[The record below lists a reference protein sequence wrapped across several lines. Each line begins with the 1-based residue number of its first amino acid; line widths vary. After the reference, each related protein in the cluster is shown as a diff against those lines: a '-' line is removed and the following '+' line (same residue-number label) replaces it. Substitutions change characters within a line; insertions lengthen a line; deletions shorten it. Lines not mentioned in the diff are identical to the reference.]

1 MNQILSMAL
10 IAVLGLSLAG
20 CAVAGKKVV
29 EHKVKNV
36 MPGAQTK
43 DEKIAK
49 KADKVVGDDDE
60 GGRRNRDK

>member
-1 MNQILSMAL
+1 MKRMLALVL
-10 IAVLGLSLAG
+10 IAVLGFSLAG
-20 CAVAGKKVV
+20 CSSAGKKVV

-49 KADKVVGDDDE
+49 KADKVVGGDDE

>member
-1 MNQILSMAL
+1 MRQILLLAL

-20 CAVAGKKVV
+20 CAFAGKKVV

-49 KADKVVGDDDE
+49 KADKVVGDDE
-60 GGRRNRDK
+60 GTRRNRDK